1 MKQILSLLLLL
12 TVITSCNEYN
22 KLVKSEDY
30 ELKKTKGIEY
40 YNTGD
45 YIKAVT
51 LLESAIP
58 FYKLSMEGEKVY
70 YYFCMGNYELK
81 DYYLASYYFRRFISQ
96 YPSSKYTEECQFLS
110 AMCSVHNSPEYAL
123 DQTETFNALDQLQV
137 FADMYPDSE
146 KMDTCNSIMDNLHAK
161 LELKDFESAKLYHQ
175 TENYKAAVVAFDN
188 LIVKYPTSKYKYE
201 ILNLNV
207 LSNYELAIN
216 SIQSKKL
223 ERLNNTLKSY
233 RKFVAEF
240 PNSDEISKLN
250 GLKDKTEAA
259 IKEFNN

>member
-1 MKQILSLLLLL
+1 MLLLI
-12 TVITSCNEYN
+12 ITSCNEYN
-22 KLVKSEDY
+22 KLVKSDDY
-30 ELKKTKGIEY
+30 ELKKVRGIEY
-40 YNTGD
+40 YNSGD
-45 YIKAVT
+45 YIKSVT
-51 LLESAIP
+51 LLESVIP

-70 YYFCMGNYELK
+70 YYFCMGNYKLA

-123 DQTETFNALDQLQV
+123 DQTETLNALDQLQV

-146 KMDTCNSIMDNLHAK
+146 KMDTCNLIMDNLDAK
-161 LELKDFESAKLYHQ
+161 LELKSFESAKSYHLTQ
-175 TENYKAAVVAFDN
+175 KYKAAVVAFEG
-188 LIVKYPTSKYKYE
+188 LLVKYPTSKYKEKTLYYH
-201 ILNLNV
+201 L
-207 LSNYELAIN
+207 LSSYELAIN

-250 GLKDKTEAA
+250 GIKSKTEAA
-259 IKEFNN
+259 IKEFEN

>member
-1 MKQILSLLLLL
+1 MKKIVSIITLL
-12 TVITSCNEYN
+12 TLFTSCNEYN
-22 KLVKSEDY
+22 KLVKSDDY
-30 ELKKTKGIEY
+30 ELKKTRGIEY
-40 YNTGD
+40 YNSAD
-45 YIKAVT
+45 YIKSVT
-51 LLESAIP
+51 LLESVIP

-70 YYFCMGNYELK
+70 YFFCMSNYKLQ

-137 FADMYPDSE
+137 FVDMYPDSE
-146 KMDTCNSIMDNLHAK
+146 KMDTCNTIMDNLHAK
-161 LELKDFESAKLYHQ
+161 LEIKDFESAKLYHL

-188 LIVKYPTSKYKYE
+188 MMVKYPTSKFKHE
-201 ILNLNV
+201 ILNFSV
-207 LSNYELAIN
+207 LSSYELAIN
-216 SIQSKKL
+216 SIHSKKL

-240 PNSDEISKLN
+240 PNSDEISNLD
-250 GLKDKTEAA
+250 GLKIKTEAA
-259 IKEFNN
+259 IKEFEN

>member
-12 TVITSCNEYN
+12 TVVTSCNEYN

-30 ELKKTKGIEY
+30 ELKKTRGIEY
-40 YNTGD
+40 YNTGEF
-45 YIKAVT
+45 IKSVT

-70 YYFCMGNYELK
+70 YYFCMGNYKLK

-110 AMCSVHNSPEYAL
+110 AMCSVHNSPEYSL

-146 KMDTCNSIMDNLHAK
+146 KMDTCNIIMDNLHAK
-161 LELKDFESAKLYHQ
+161 LEFKDFESAKLYHQ

-188 LIVKYPTSKYKYE
+188 IMVKYPTSKYKYE
-201 ILNLNV
+201 VLNLSV

-240 PNSDEISKLN
+240 PNSEEISKLD
-250 GLKDKTEAA
+250 GIKLKTEAA
-259 IKEFNN
+259 IKELNN

>member
-1 MKQILSLLLLL
+1 MKQVLSLLLLL
-12 TVITSCNEYN
+12 TVMSSCNEYN

-45 YIKAVT
+45 YIKSVT
-51 LLESAIP
+51 LLESTIP

-70 YYFCMGNYELK
+70 YYFCMGNYKLN

-146 KMDTCNSIMDNLHAK
+146 KMDTCNLIMDNLHAK
-161 LELKDFESAKLYHQ
+161 LELKDFESSMLYYQ
-175 TENYKAAVVAFDN
+175 TENYKAAVFALN
-188 LIVKYPTSKYKYE
+188 SIMVKYPTSKYKHE
-201 ILNLNV
+201 ILNFSV

-233 RKFVAEF
+233 RKFVSEF

-250 GLKDKTEAA
+250 DVKDKTEAA
-259 IKEFNN
+259 IKEFKN